1 MMTNNQQAEIQ
12 ILDIFDKSNLNDKTV
27 LIQQCNVV
35 RRIPHGLSADY
46 VLNLGQYTD
55 IYSLRRGET
64 CNTAIVSDRPELGTI
79 SWSDPK
85 TSDRPYIV
93 NFFPNMILE
102 QL

>member
-1 MMTNNQQAEIQ
+1 MMTYNQKVEIQ
-12 ILDIFDKSNLNDKTV
+12 NLDIFDESNLNDKTI

-64 CNTAIVSDRPELGTI
+64 RNTTSVS
-79 SWSDPK
+79 
-85 TSDRPYIV
+85 V
-93 NFFPNMILE
+93 H
-102 QL
+102 